1 MALDAFFAE
10 ECSFYE
16 AVNLLHHAMA
26 KPDVPEVPYVEPPW
40 KKLKTEALASRQA
53 AQASSQT
60 NTTAASSSS
69 APAASAELNAA
80 APPSVGSSPQ
90 PAAASAEL
98 NAAAPP
104 SVGSSPQPDVVIGA
118 FAKSK
123 AAARATAKAI
133 AKAPVPPVGGKG
145 KAAEAPPE
153 LLGYYAAE
161 RKAAEEAGVRWQE
174 RGPPGPAAGGPETW
188 RGQSYRPNSG
198 RWANRGG
205 GNRDWYQHFHFL
217 IRQGFDREA
226 AKTASDERF
235 PKSRPAA
242 PTS

>member
-10 ECSFYE
+10 ERSFYE

-26 KPDVPEVPYVEPPW
+26 KPDVPEIPYVEPPW

-60 NTTAASSSS
+60 NTTPASSSS
-69 APAASAELNAA
+69 A
-80 APPSVGSSPQ
+80 
-90 PAAASAEL
+90 AAASAEL
-98 NAAAPP
+98 NAATPS

-118 FAKSK
+118 CAKK
-123 AAARATAKAI
+123 YPKVTAKAI

-153 LLGYYAAE
+153 LLAYYAAE

-188 RGQSYRPNSG
+188 RGQLYRPNSG
-198 RWANRGG
+198 RWSNRGG

-226 AKTASDERF
+226 ARTASDERY
-235 PKSRPAA
+235 PKSSPTA